1 MSMTADLII
10 RNATLVDAGGL
21 VADSWVAVDSGL
33 VVATGTGAPGFRAT
47 ETFDAGGA
55 MLFPGLIDSHV
66 HFREPGLEQKA
77 TIASE
82 SRAALAGGITSYLEM
97 PNTKPPTLTAD
108 ALADKYL
115 RAAARSAANYGFFLG
130 ATATTA
136 SELRLVPRHRL
147 PALKLFMGATTGAV
161 STPPPAALE
170 EIFRICSAEDIVV
183 MVHAEDD
190 AIIAAEAAKAISRF
204 GSRENVPVGMHRTI
218 RSREACVTASSRA
231 VELATRH
238 NTRLHIAHVSTVEE
252 VERFLRAGSPEAKRI
267 TAETTP
273 LYLDPQFDEAALSTG
288 RLKVNPAI
296 KGSDDA
302 EALRHAVDAGLIDT
316 IATDHAPHLPADK
329 EGGALTAAS
338 GAPSVQF
345 ALPVMLGYLSPQ
357 TICRAM
363 ACNPAGI
370 FGIRRR
376 GRIAPGYV
384 ADFTLVETAEPYT
397 ITDSHVVSPCGWTP
411 FAGRTVSHKVASVWL
426 AGRMA
431 YDRGTFTG
439 AAPRELEFGKPW
451 PDVV

>member
-1 MSMTADLII
+1 M
-10 RNATLVDAGGL
+10 
-21 VADSWVAVDSGL
+21 
-33 VVATGTGAPGFRAT
+33 ATGTGAPGFRAT

-136 SELRLVPRHRL
+136 SELMLVPRHRL

-190 AIIAAEAAKAISRF
+190 AIIAAEAAKAIIRF

-238 NTRLHIAHVSTVEE
+238 NTRLHIAHV
-252 VERFLRAGSPEAKRI
+252 
-267 TAETTP
+267 
-273 LYLDPQFDEAALSTG
+273 
-288 RLKVNPAI
+288 
-296 KGSDDA
+296 
-302 EALRHAVDAGLIDT
+302 
-316 IATDHAPHLPADK
+316 
-329 EGGALTAAS
+329 
-338 GAPSVQF
+338 
-345 ALPVMLGYLSPQ
+345 
-357 TICRAM
+357 
-363 ACNPAGI
+363 
-370 FGIRRR
+370 
-376 GRIAPGYV
+376 
-384 ADFTLVETAEPYT
+384 
-397 ITDSHVVSPCGWTP
+397 
-411 FAGRTVSHKVASVWL
+411 
-426 AGRMA
+426 
-431 YDRGTFTG
+431 
-439 AAPRELEFGKPW
+439 
-451 PDVV
+451 